1 MAIIVLIIIGLIS
14 SIIGSLIGVGEG
26 IIIVP
31 TLVFIGANSDIL
43 TGITIQTAIDITSLT
58 LVLLVYFQ
66 LLVIGEKDRTRWC
79 FNDPVNDY
87 SL

>member
-31 TLVFIGANSDIL
+31 TLVFIRANSDIL
-43 TGITIQTAIDITSLT
+43 TGITIQTTIGISSLT
-58 LVLLVYFQ
+58 LVFTGLFSLLV
-66 LLVIGEKDRTRWC
+66 
-79 FNDPVNDY
+79 
-87 SL
+87 